1 MFARL
6 KLSAISGF
14 ILLHYVLKNNKT
26 SENSA
31 KKGAYLNA
39 YFDIFEPWVL
49 FY

>member
-14 ILLHYVLKNNKT
+14 ILPILCTKVKDKT

-39 YFDIFEPWVL
+39 YF
-49 FY
+49 